1 MTKNTYYK
9 RLFFVGA
16 VWNWI
21 VAPILFFAYKPII
34 HHLDMTPLQYGLPLQ
49 LTMALVFVYG
59 IAYYYVYKDPVRNRD
74 CAKLGI
80 YSKTLVFILVAYYW
94 AIGEIAFALVIP
106 GIVDLIFAG
115 LFLDFLLRFKPE
127 PETLGVTV

>member
-16 VWNWI
+16 IWNWI
-21 VAPILFFAYKPII
+21 VAPVLFFAYKPII
-34 HHLDMTPLQYGLPLQ
+34 QHVGMEPLKYGLPLQ
-49 LTMALVFVYG
+49 LAMALVFVYG

-80 YSKTLVFILVAYYW
+80 YSKTLVFVLCVYYW
-94 AIGEIAFALVIP
+94 VIGEIAFALVIP

-115 LFLDFLLRFKPE
+115 LFVEFLLRFKPD
-127 PETLGVTV
+127 PKVPRVIG